1 MPLKI
6 ELKPDERLII
16 GNAAIRNG
24 PRRTSFVIETNT
36 KFLRETDIITAAE
49 ADTPCK
55 RLYFALTVMYL
66 ADDPRH
72 AENGFIAEANA
83 LMDAAPSMRPYIAA
97 INAQIEAGDLYR
109 ALKRGKDLL
118 AYEDR
123 LRGLLRP
130 AEAEAETAEAV
141 PA

>member
-24 PRRTSFVIETNT
+24 PRRSTFVIETNT
-36 KFLRETDIITAAE
+36 KFLRESDIITESE

-55 RLYFALTVMYL
+55 RLYFALTLMYL
-66 ADDPRH
+66 ADDATL
-72 AENGFIAEANA
+72 AENSFVEQANA
-83 LMDAAPSMRPYIAA
+83 LMEAAPSMKPYIAA
-97 INAQIEAGDLYR
+97 IYEQVQGGDLYR

-118 AYEDR
+118 AYEAQ
-123 LRGLLRP
+123 LRSLLKEDGAK
-130 AEAEAETAEAV
+130 AEVADAS
-141 PA
+141 

>member
-24 PRRTSFVIETNT
+24 PRRSSFLIETNT
-36 KFLRETDIITAAE
+36 KFLRESDIITAPE

-66 ADDPRH
+66 ADDPSQ
-72 AENGFIAEANA
+72 AENSFVEQANA
-83 LMDAAPSMRPYIAA
+83 LMAAAPSMRPYIAA
-97 INAQIEAGDLYR
+97 INAQIMAGDHYR

-118 AYEDR
+118 AYEET
-123 LRGLLRP
+123 LRGLLKP
-130 AEAEAETAEAV
+130 AAPVQAAAV

>member
-6 ELKPDERLII
+6 ELKPHERLII

-36 KFLRETDIITAAE
+36 KFLRESDIITAAE

-55 RLYFALTVMYL
+55 QLYFALTMMYL
-66 ADDPRH
+66 ADDARE
-72 AENGFIAEANA
+72 AENSFVEQANA
-83 LMDAAPSMRPYIAA
+83 LMQAAPSMRPYIAA
-97 INAQIEAGDLYR
+97 INEQVMAGDHYR

-118 AYEDR
+118 AYEER
-123 LRGLLRP
+123 LRGLLQP
-130 AEAEAETAEAV
+130 TDAGASEAV

>member
-24 PRRTSFVIETNT
+24 PRRTSFVLETNT
-36 KFLRETDIITAAE
+36 KFLRETDIITASE

-66 ADDPRH
+66 AEDPTA
-72 AENGFIAEANA
+72 AENSFIEQANA
-83 LMDAAPSMRPYIAA
+83 LMHAAPSMRPYIAA
-97 INAQIEAGDLYR
+97 IDAQIAAGDHYR
-109 ALKRGKDLL
+109 ALKRGRDLL
-118 AYEDR
+118 VYEER
-123 LRGLLRP
+123 LRGLLQPPVP
-130 AEAEAETAEAV
+130 AEALPV

>member
-24 PRRTSFVIETNT
+24 PRRTSFVIETNS
-36 KFLRETDIITAAE
+36 KFLRESDIITAAE

-66 ADDPRH
+66 AEDPTV
-72 AENGFIAEANA
+72 AENSFVEQANA
-83 LMDAAPSMRPYIAA
+83 LMAAAPSMRPYIAA
-97 INAQIEAGDLYR
+97 INAQIVAGDHYR

-118 AYEDR
+118 SYEEK
-123 LRGLLRP
+123 LRGLLQTASAERAVAIP
-130 AEAEAETAEAV
+130 A
-141 PA
+141 

>member
-6 ELKPDERLII
+6 ELKPGERLII

-24 PRRTSFVIETNT
+24 PRRASFVIETNT
-36 KFLRETDIITAAE
+36 KFLRETDIITRGE

-66 ADDPRH
+66 ADDPTS
-72 AENGFIAEANA
+72 AENAFVA
-83 LMDAAPSMRPYIAA
+83 LATEVMTAVPSMGPYIRDIHECIAA
-97 INAQIEAGDLYR
+97 RELYR

-118 AYEDR
+118 QYERALAER
-123 LRGLLRP
+123 LEPRP
-130 AEAEAETAEAV
+130 TA
-141 PA
+141 PAQVRATTP

>member
-24 PRRTSFVIETNT
+24 SRRASFVIETNT
-36 KFLRETDIITAAE
+36 KFLRESDIITASE

-55 RLYFALTVMYL
+55 QLYFALMVMYL
-66 ADDPRH
+66 ADDPTA
-72 AENGFIAEANA
+72 AENSFVAQANA
-83 LMDAAPSMRPYIAA
+83 LMEAAPSMRPFIAA
-97 INAQIEAGDLYR
+97 IYEQVQAGEHYR
-109 ALKRGKDLL
+109 ALKRGKDLI
-118 AYEDR
+118 AYEER
-123 LRGLLRP
+123 LHSLLDPQATP
-130 AEAEAETAEAV
+130 AE

>member
-24 PRRTSFVIETNT
+24 PRRASFVIETNT
-36 KFLRETDIITAAE
+36 KFLRETDIITASE

-55 RLYFALTVMYL
+55 QLYFALTVMYL
-66 ADDPRH
+66 ADDPTL
-72 AENGFIAEANA
+72 AENSFVEQANA
-83 LMDAAPSMRPYIAA
+83 LMEAAPSMRPYIAA
-97 INAQIEAGDLYR
+97 IYDQIQAGDLYR

-118 AYEDR
+118 AYEEK
-123 LRGLLRP
+123 LRSLLDTAGEP
-130 AEAEAETAEAV
+130 ATA
-141 PA
+141 P

>member
-24 PRRTSFVIETNT
+24 PRRSTFVIETNT
-36 KFLRETDIITAAE
+36 KFLRESDIITESE

-55 RLYFALTVMYL
+55 RLYFALTLMYL
-66 ADDPRH
+66 ADDATL
-72 AENGFIAEANA
+72 AENSFVEQANA
-83 LMDAAPSMRPYIAA
+83 LMEAAPSTKPYIAA
-97 INAQIEAGDLYR
+97 IYEQVQGGDLYR

-118 AYEDR
+118 AYEAQ
-123 LRGLLRP
+123 LRSLLEGNS
-130 AEAEAETAEAV
+130 AKAETADAS
-141 PA
+141 

>member
-16 GNAAIRNG
+16 GNAVIRNG

-36 KFLRETDIITAAE
+36 KFLRESDIITQSE

-66 ADDPRH
+66 ADDGTH
-72 AENGFIAEANA
+72 AENAFFAEASA
-83 LMDAAPSMRPYIAA
+83 LMSAAPSMGPYIAA
-97 INAQIEAGDLYR
+97 IHEQITAGDRYR
-109 ALKRGKDLL
+109 ALKRGKELIV
-118 AYEDR
+118 YEQSLMER
-123 LRGLLRP
+123 LQ
-130 AEAEAETAEAV
+130 TALHAPGEV
-141 PA
+141 

>member
-36 KFLRETDIITAAE
+36 KFLRESDIITASE

-66 ADDPRH
+66 AEDPTV
-72 AENGFIAEANA
+72 AENSFIEEANA
-83 LMDAAPSMRPYIAA
+83 LMAAAPSMRPYIAA
-97 INAQIEAGDLYR
+97 INAQIWAGDHYR

-118 AYEDR
+118 SYENT
-123 LRGLLRP
+123 LRDLLKP
-130 AEAEAETAEAV
+130 ADSEHAAAV

>member
-36 KFLRETDIITAAE
+36 KFLRESDIITAAE

-66 ADDPRH
+66 ADDPAQ
-72 AENGFIAEANA
+72 AENSFVEQANA
-83 LMDAAPSMRPYIAA
+83 LMDAVPTTRPYIAA
-97 INAQIEAGDLYR
+97 IHDRITAGDHYR

-118 AYEDR
+118 AYEAR
-123 LRGLLRP
+123 LAGLLPRADAP
-130 AEAEAETAEAV
+130 EGGAA
-141 PA
+141 P